1 MLVIWGLL
9 LSLGLLNRCAALLED
24 AQGLQFA
31 DSASFCS
38 FHCSSASLSQSSQC
52 PASLCGTRR
61 VLSDVDQQQI
71 NVLTCNQ
78 VAQNASMLAFS
89 LTLSAADSVQVFR
102 DFHDAFFQAF
112 DAMFGGDSI
121 KADACQLAFLQ
132 DKLLPDFKDEDSAR
146 EEAEEHKPR
155 LVKLQSGQEDEDRE
169 CIVAVRDIW
178 GTDEETPLMT
188 RRGDRLGESTVLLVH
203 ANASIAERLRGLTC
217 VDTVLDLPAILKL
230 MPFARSAAQL
240 SARMAQQADANT
252 TVAAPAMEI
261 RLVDDADR
269 EVVLTSLQQR
279 ARELFG
285 LLNVFETSDNQP
297 RSIFTKSLQD
307 LRTWTNILA
316 IAVVESSVEWIDERH
331 EITQNLLRGEDQ
343 KRWSQMQSHRRL
355 DAYAPS
361 LVGVDSAR
369 QAGIRGNDVVVGI
382 TDTGLYLYHDQ
393 FDQDERDIFSGVML
407 SARKV
412 VMYNA
417 WANKADESESITCGH
432 GTHVAGLLAGSS
444 FSGKHDDLGIANKAQ
459 IAFMD
464 IGTQSE
470 SCAGRLNCG
479 VSLATP
485 ADASDLLE
493 SQMDAGATI
502 FSFSWGTPGSD
513 YSAQAR
519 DLDKF
524 IHENPN
530 VLLIV
535 AAGNSGESS
544 TTGQSTISSPSGAKN
559 VISVGASLNNAASFT
574 DFPCPDIFNE
584 RTVASFSSAGPT
596 TDGRLK
602 PDVVAPGMS
611 LISSQSEAPGST
623 KQSSATCSLQGTSQA
638 TPVVTG
644 VAVLLFEWLRD
655 GWWKSGSKD
664 AAYAMKT
671 VPAALLKALII
682 HSGDSLR
689 QRMGALPASGVVS
702 CTSLAADA
710 IEVTYPDMYQGYGKP
725 NLTNIV
731 DFLGQDASVNSSNSN
746 GSTSPPSLYFLPNST
761 EGSEP
766 TVRHGGNVVI
776 SFTVAKDVD
785 LRATLVW
792 TDPPGSTQASSQL
805 QHDLDLVVRV
815 RNGTQTFG
823 PLTADSSTG
832 RDSKNNVEM
841 VQVSYQDLLAAASG
855 DNTSSSNATLGNS
868 ALGDDGEII
877 VEAVIYGRSVL
888 LADTQAFA
896 FVASSSAIGS
906 TSGSAAAT
914 SDSDSFC
921 HSGTPAAPVDSY
933 LLPRHTFPSHA
944 SKVSPV
950 RRWKRFLLLSCVL
963 YTIVIFFWFVRIARD
978 QVTGDDSAYNH
989 GNFISAVDLDAA
1001 QESYLHAHEDHE
1013 LQPEFDFATLES
1025 KFMRSANVSVEQDES
1040 EVVEAEAHAKTIKD
1054 FPVSEAKMRKLRC
1067 VSWRATD
1074 GCNPSGRRLPSLDEP
1089 CSKVIPFGASGYC
1102 EVQDK
1107 DTGERFRVMQRYC
1120 SSVRDTARFRCS
1132 DAWDFAVFPQKARDA
1147 VKSALNQEFVLPNID
1162 KKAVWEQKP
1171 HDGIVMVVYPKLL
1184 ASAYATI
1191 RALRELL
1198 DCPLP
1203 VELWFRPQEMKH
1215 FPTAFAQL
1223 QQWSQGSNSITFR
1236 EINQPGVTGFA
1247 TKVFAMYHSSFER
1260 VLFLDADNTPV
1271 RDPTFL
1277 FESQAFAKTGAV
1289 FWPDF
1294 WHPGRT
1300 IFNLQPHSLVWEL
1313 LDLPFI
1319 SMFEQESG
1327 QLLIDRRR
1335 HAAPLELV
1343 KFFAFH
1349 RPNHFDK
1356 MKLAHGDK
1364 DLFRFAWLKLGAP
1377 FHMIATPPA
1386 VAGKVVN
1393 GSFCGMTMAQY
1404 DTQGDVLFLH
1414 RNSHKLMGVP
1424 RRKATNNNPAALRR
1438 AHNKKLR
1445 MQMARA
1451 DRITVHGEE
1460 PSAELED
1467 TPSPT
1472 LEAPEADGYP
1482 DMAIWTH
1489 LASFNNTSRRS
1500 DYYIGT
1506 YTADPDFEK
1515 GQNCYG
1521 IRYLNQTQ
1529 HFVAQEFADLS
1540 FTGLESELRRFAME
1554 GAQFYEQAGITGR

>member
-1 MLVIWGLL
+1 
-9 LSLGLLNRCAALLED
+9 
-24 AQGLQFA
+24 
-31 DSASFCS
+31 
-38 FHCSSASLSQSSQC
+38 
-52 PASLCGTRR
+52 
-61 VLSDVDQQQI
+61 
-71 NVLTCNQ
+71 
-78 VAQNASMLAFS
+78 MLAFS

-112 DAMFGGDSI
+112 DAMLGGD
-121 KADACQLAFLQ
+121 
-132 DKLLPDFKDEDSAR
+132 
-146 EEAEEHKPR
+146 
-155 LVKLQSGQEDEDRE
+155 
-169 CIVAVRDIW
+169 
-178 GTDEETPLMT
+178 T
-188 RRGDRLGESTVLLVH
+188 
-203 ANASIAERLRGLTC
+203 
-217 VDTVLDLPAILKL
+217 
-230 MPFARSAAQL
+230 
-240 SARMAQQADANT
+240 
-252 TVAAPAMEI
+252 
-261 RLVDDADR
+261 
-269 EVVLTSLQQR
+269 
-279 ARELFG
+279 
-285 LLNVFETSDNQP
+285 
-297 RSIFTKSLQD
+297 
-307 LRTWTNILA
+307 
-316 IAVVESSVEWIDERH
+316 
-331 EITQNLLRGEDQ
+331 
-343 KRWSQMQSHRRL
+343 
-355 DAYAPS
+355 
-361 LVGVDSAR
+361 R
-369 QAGIRGNDVVVGI
+369 QAGIRGNNVIVGI

-393 FDQDERDIFSGVML
+393 FDQDERDIFSSVVL

-444 FSGKHDDLGIANKAQ
+444 SSGQHDDLGIANKAQ

-464 IGTQSE
+464 IGTQSDT
-470 SCAGRLNCG
+470 CAGQLNCA

-485 ADASDLLE
+485 ADASDLLQ

-559 VISVGASLNNAASFT
+559 VISVGASLNSAASFT

-602 PDVVAPGMS
+602 PDVVAPGY
-611 LISSQSEAPGST
+611 ISGHASSNRCGS
-623 KQSSATCSLQGTSQA
+623 A
-638 TPVVTG
+638 
-644 VAVLLFEWLRD
+644 
-655 GWWKSGSKD
+655 
-664 AAYAMKT
+664 
-671 VPAALLKALII
+671 
-682 HSGDSLR
+682 SLR
-689 QRMGALPASGVVS
+689 VAPRWLVEEREQKCNRMAALPASGVVS
-702 CTSLAADA
+702 CTSLASDA
-710 IEVTYPDMYQGYGKP
+710 IDVTYPDMYQGYGKP

-731 DFLGQDASVNSSNSN
+731 NFSGLDASANNSRTN
-746 GSTSPPSLYFLPNST
+746 PPSLYFLPNST

-766 TVRHGGNVVI
+766 SVGHGGEVVI
-776 SFTVAKDVD
+776 SFTVARDVD

-815 RNGTQTFG
+815 RNGTQKFG
-823 PLTADSSTG
+823 PLTADSNTG

-841 VQVSYQDLLAAASG
+841 VQVSYQDLVAAARGS
-855 DNTSSSNATLGNS
+855 NASSSNATIDDS

-906 TSGSAAAT
+906 TSGSAAT
-914 SDSDSFC
+914 TNGDDSFW
-921 HSGTPAAPVDSY
+921 SAWTVAIIVGS
-933 LLPRHTFPSHA
+933 
-944 SKVSPV
+944 SPL
-950 RRWKRFLLLSCVL
+950 RRWKRLLLLSCAL
-963 YTIVIFFWFVRIARD
+963 YTSLVLFWLARD
-978 QVTGDDSAYNH
+978 KANDDDSVYDY
-989 GNFISAVDLDAA
+989 GRFISAVDLDAG
-1001 QESYLHAHEDHE
+1001 QVSYLHAHEDRE
-1013 LQPEFDFATLES
+1013 LQSEFEFATLEFE
-1025 KFMRSANVSVEQDES
+1025 FMRPTNVSVEKDDPEIA
-1040 EVVEAEAHAKTIKD
+1040 EAEAHAKTVKT
-1054 FPVSEAKMRKLRC
+1054 FPVSETKKRTLRC
-1067 VSWRATD
+1067 INWRATD
-1074 GCNPSGRRLPSLDEP
+1074 GCNPHGLRLPSLDEP
-1089 CSKVIPFGASGYC
+1089 CNKAIPFGASGYC

-1147 VKSALNQEFVLPNID
+1147 VKTALNRKFVLPNI
-1162 KKAVWEQKP
+1162 AQKTTNQP
-1171 HDGIVMVVYPKLL
+1171 EPRDGIVMVVYPKLL

-1191 RALRELL
+1191 RAVRELL
-1198 DCPLP
+1198 DCRLP
-1203 VELWFRPQEMKH
+1203 IELWFRPQEMKY

-1223 QQWSQGSNSITFR
+1223 QQWSQDSNSITFR
-1236 EINQPGVTGFA
+1236 KISQPGVVGFA
-1247 TKVFAMYHSSFER
+1247 TKVFAIYHSSFER

-1271 RDPTFL
+1271 KDPTFL
-1277 FESQAFAKTGAV
+1277 FESQEFVKTGAV

-1294 WHPGRT
+1294 WHPART
-1300 IFNLQPHSLVWEL
+1300 IFNIQPHSLLWEL
-1313 LDLPFI
+1313 LDLPFV

-1327 QLLIDRRR
+1327 QLLVDRRR

-1377 FHMIATPPA
+1377 FHMITTPPA
-1386 VAGKVVN
+1386 VAGKVIN
-1393 GSFCGMTMAQY
+1393 NSFCGMTMVQY
-1404 DTQGDVLFLH
+1404 DTQGDALFLH

-1424 RRKATNNNPAALRR
+1424 RRKAMKMNAAALRR
-1438 AHNKKLR
+1438 ARNKRLR
-1445 MQMARA
+1445 MQMAKA
-1451 DRITVHGEE
+1451 DRITVHGEG

-1489 LASFNNTSRRS
+1489 LSSFNNRSRRS

-1506 YTADPDFEK
+1506 YNADPDFEK

-1521 IRYLNQTQ
+1521 KRYLNQTQ
-1529 HFVAQEFADLS
+1529 HFVTQEFANLS
-1540 FTGLESELRRFAME
+1540 YARLESELRRFAME